1 MILLMTEKTCR
12 WIIIIIATI
21 FAISINFGFNH
32 LAIFV
37 LHVPLFLDTIGT
49 VALTF
54 LFGWIPG
61 LVCAF
66 ATTLLDSIIGC
77 YFLQLPTLY
86 VICSFFAVFISYKF
100 KRFIFNSE
108 INFVR
113 ICYLFIL
120 AMIMCVVIS
129 ILGGII
135 DSLCVTYSKYKST
148 YPVAS
153 DFFKPNFIKLGL
165 SQLGTNIVSRF
176 PINIIDRLL
185 TCYISY
191 GLSLLG
197 CLVLKQEKNSDC

>member
-1 MILLMTEKTCR
+1 MNEKIRR
-12 WIIIIIATI
+12 WLIIIISTI
-21 FAISINFGFNH
+21 LSIVINFGFNH
-32 LAIFV
+32 LAIFI
-37 LHVPLFLDTIGT
+37 LHVPLFLDTVGT
-49 VALTF
+49 VTLTF
-54 LFGWIPG
+54 FCGWIPG

-66 ATTLLDSIIGC
+66 ATILLDSIIGG

-100 KRFIFNSE
+100 KRNIFNTNM
-108 INFVR
+108 IIVR

-135 DSLCVTYSKYKST
+135 DSICITYSNYKST

-176 PINIIDRLL
+176 PINIVDRLF
-185 TCYISY
+185 TCFISY
-191 GLSLLG
+191 GLSLLFSL
-197 CLVLKQEKNSDC
+197 LVKQDNKGNC

>member
-1 MILLMTEKTCR
+1 MNEKIRR
-12 WIIIIIATI
+12 WLIIIISTI
-21 FAISINFGFNH
+21 LSIVINFGFNH
-32 LAIFV
+32 LAIFI
-37 LHVPLFLDTIGT
+37 LHVPLFLDTVGT
-49 VALTF
+49 VTLTF
-54 LFGWIPG
+54 FCGWIPG

-66 ATTLLDSIIGC
+66 ATTLLDSIIGG

-100 KRFIFNSE
+100 KRNIFNTNM
-108 INFVR
+108 IIVR

-135 DSLCVTYSKYKST
+135 DSICITYSNYKST

-176 PINIIDRLL
+176 PINIVDRLF
-185 TCYISY
+185 TCFISY
-191 GLSLLG
+191 GLSLLFSL
-197 CLVLKQEKNSDC
+197 LVKQDNKGNC

>member
-1 MILLMTEKTCR
+1 MNEKIRR
-12 WIIIIIATI
+12 WLIIIISTI
-21 FAISINFGFNH
+21 LSIVINFGFNH
-32 LAIFV
+32 LAIFI
-37 LHVPLFLDTIGT
+37 LHVPLFLDTVGT
-49 VALTF
+49 VTLTF
-54 LFGWIPG
+54 FCGWIPR

-66 ATTLLDSIIGC
+66 ATILLDSIIGG

-100 KRFIFNSE
+100 KRNIFNTNM
-108 INFVR
+108 IIVR

-135 DSLCVTYSKYKST
+135 DSICITYSNYKST

-176 PINIIDRLL
+176 PINIVDRLF
-185 TCYISY
+185 TCFISY
-191 GLSLLG
+191 GLSLLFSL
-197 CLVLKQEKNSDC
+197 LVKQDNKGNC

>member
-1 MILLMTEKTCR
+1 MNETIRR
-12 WIIIIIATI
+12 WLIIIISTI
-21 FAISINFGFNH
+21 LGIVINFGFNH
-32 LAIFV
+32 LAIFI
-37 LHVPLFLDTIGT
+37 LHVPLFLDTVGT
-49 VALTF
+49 VTLTF
-54 LFGWIPG
+54 FCGWIPG

-66 ATTLLDSIIGC
+66 ATTLLDSITGG

-100 KRFIFNSE
+100 KRNIFNTDM
-108 INFVR
+108 IIVR

-135 DSLCVTYSKYKST
+135 DSICITYSNYKST

-176 PINIIDRLL
+176 PINIVDRLL
-185 TCYISY
+185 TCFISY
-191 GLSLLG
+191 GLSLLFSL
-197 CLVLKQEKNSDC
+197 LVKQDNKGNC

>member
-1 MILLMTEKTCR
+1 MNEKIR
-12 WIIIIIATI
+12 LWLIIIISTI
-21 FAISINFGFNH
+21 LGIVINFGFNH
-32 LAIFV
+32 LAIFI
-37 LHVPLFLDTIGT
+37 LHVPLFLDTVGT
-49 VALTF
+49 VTLTF
-54 LFGWIPG
+54 FCGWIPG

-66 ATTLLDSIIGC
+66 ATTLLDSITGG

-100 KRFIFNSE
+100 KRNIFNTDM
-108 INFVR
+108 IIVR

-135 DSLCVTYSKYKST
+135 DSICITYSNYKST

-176 PINIIDRLL
+176 PINIVDRLL
-185 TCYISY
+185 TCFISY
-191 GLSLLG
+191 GLSLLFSL
-197 CLVLKQEKNSDC
+197 LVKQDNKGNC

>member
-1 MILLMTEKTCR
+1 MNEKIRR
-12 WIIIIIATI
+12 WLIIIISTI
-21 FAISINFGFNH
+21 LSIVINFGFNH
-32 LAIFV
+32 LAIFI
-37 LHVPLFLDTIGT
+37 LHVPLFLDTVGT
-49 VALTF
+49 VTLTF
-54 LFGWIPG
+54 FCGWIPR

-66 ATTLLDSIIGC
+66 ATILLDSIIGG

-100 KRFIFNSE
+100 KRNIFNTNM
-108 INFVR
+108 IIVR

-135 DSLCVTYSKYKST
+135 DSICITYSNYKST

-153 DFFKPNFIKLGL
+153 DFFKLNFIKLGL

-176 PINIIDRLL
+176 PINIVDRLF
-185 TCYISY
+185 TCFISY
-191 GLSLLG
+191 GLSLLFSL
-197 CLVLKQEKNSDC
+197 LVKQDNKGNC

>member
-1 MILLMTEKTCR
+1 MNEKIRR
-12 WIIIIIATI
+12 WLIIIISTI
-21 FAISINFGFNH
+21 LSIVINIGFNH
-32 LAIFV
+32 LAIFI
-37 LHVPLFLDTIGT
+37 LHVPLFLDTVGT
-49 VALTF
+49 VTLTF
-54 LFGWIPG
+54 FFCFLPG

-66 ATTLLDSIIGC
+66 ATTLLDSIIGG

-86 VICSFFAVFISYKF
+86 VICSFSAVFISYKF
-100 KRFIFNSE
+100 KRNIFNTNM
-108 INFVR
+108 IIVR

-135 DSLCVTYSKYKST
+135 DSICITYSNYKST

-176 PINIIDRLL
+176 PINIVDRLF
-185 TCYISY
+185 TCFISY
-191 GLSLLG
+191 GLSLLFSL
-197 CLVLKQEKNSDC
+197 LVKQDNKGNC

>member
-1 MILLMTEKTCR
+1 MNEKIRR
-12 WIIIIIATI
+12 WLIIIISTI
-21 FAISINFGFNH
+21 LSIVINFGFNH
-32 LAIFV
+32 LAIFI
-37 LHVPLFLDTIGT
+37 LHVPLFLDTVGT
-49 VALTF
+49 VTLTF
-54 LFGWIPG
+54 FCGWIPG

-66 ATTLLDSIIGC
+66 ATTLLDSIIGG

-100 KRFIFNSE
+100 KRNIFNTNM
-108 INFVR
+108 IIVR

-135 DSLCVTYSKYKST
+135 DSICITYSNYKST

-153 DFFKPNFIKLGL
+153 DFFKLNFIKLGL

-176 PINIIDRLL
+176 PINIVDRLF
-185 TCYISY
+185 TCFISY
-191 GLSLLG
+191 GLSLLFSL
-197 CLVLKQEKNSDC
+197 LVKQDNKGNC

>member
-1 MILLMTEKTCR
+1 MNKKIRLWL
-12 WIIIIIATI
+12 IIIISTI
-21 FAISINFGFNH
+21 LGIVINFGFNH
-32 LAIFV
+32 LAIFI
-37 LHVPLFLDTIGT
+37 LHVPLFLDTVGT
-49 VALTF
+49 VTLTF
-54 LFGWIPG
+54 FCGWIPG

-66 ATTLLDSIIGC
+66 ATTLLDSITGG

-100 KRFIFNSE
+100 KRNIFNTDM
-108 INFVR
+108 IIVR

-135 DSLCVTYSKYKST
+135 DSICITYSNYKST

-176 PINIIDRLL
+176 PINIVDRLL
-185 TCYISY
+185 TCFISY
-191 GLSLLG
+191 GLSLLFSL
-197 CLVLKQEKNSDC
+197 LVKQDNKGNC

>member
-1 MILLMTEKTCR
+1 MNEKIRR
-12 WIIIIIATI
+12 WLIIIISTI
-21 FAISINFGFNH
+21 LSIVINIGFNH
-32 LAIFV
+32 LAIFI
-37 LHVPLFLDTIGT
+37 LHVPLFLDTVGT
-49 VALTF
+49 VTLTF
-54 LFGWIPG
+54 FCGWIPG

-66 ATTLLDSIIGC
+66 ATTLLDSIIGG

-86 VICSFFAVFISYKF
+86 VICSFSAVFISYKF
-100 KRFIFNSE
+100 KRNIFNTNM
-108 INFVR
+108 IIVR

-135 DSLCVTYSKYKST
+135 DSICITYSNYKST

-176 PINIIDRLL
+176 PINIVDRLF
-185 TCYISY
+185 TCFISY
-191 GLSLLG
+191 GLSLLFSL
-197 CLVLKQEKNSDC
+197 LVKQDKKGNC

>member
-1 MILLMTEKTCR
+1 MNEKIRR
-12 WIIIIIATI
+12 WLIIIISTI
-21 FAISINFGFNH
+21 LSIVINFGFNH
-32 LAIFV
+32 LAIFI
-37 LHVPLFLDTIGT
+37 LHVPLFLDTVGT
-49 VALTF
+49 VTLTF
-54 LFGWIPG
+54 FCGWIPG

-66 ATTLLDSIIGC
+66 ATILLDSIIGG

-100 KRFIFNSE
+100 KRNIFNTNM
-108 INFVR
+108 IIVR

-120 AMIMCVVIS
+120 AMLMCVVIS

-135 DSLCVTYSKYKST
+135 DSICITYSNYKST

-176 PINIIDRLL
+176 PINIVDRLF
-185 TCYISY
+185 TCFISY
-191 GLSLLG
+191 GLSFLFSLL
-197 CLVLKQEKNSDC
+197 VKQDNKGNC

>member
-1 MILLMTEKTCR
+1 MNEKIRR
-12 WIIIIIATI
+12 WLIIIISTI
-21 FAISINFGFNH
+21 LSIVINIGFNH
-32 LAIFV
+32 LTIFI
-37 LHVPLFLDTIGT
+37 LHVPLFLDTVGT
-49 VALTF
+49 VTLTF
-54 LFGWIPG
+54 FCGWIPG

-66 ATTLLDSIIGC
+66 ATTLLDSIIGG

-100 KRFIFNSE
+100 KRNIFNTNM
-108 INFVR
+108 IIVR

-135 DSLCVTYSKYKST
+135 DSFCITYSNYKST

-176 PINIIDRLL
+176 PINIVDRLF
-185 TCYISY
+185 TCFISY
-191 GLSLLG
+191 GLSLLFSL
-197 CLVLKQEKNSDC
+197 LVKQDNKGNC

>member
-1 MILLMTEKTCR
+1 MNEKIRR
-12 WIIIIIATI
+12 WLIIIISTI
-21 FAISINFGFNH
+21 LGIVINFGFNH
-32 LAIFV
+32 LAIFI
-37 LHVPLFLDTIGT
+37 LHVPLFLDTVGT
-49 VALTF
+49 VTLTF
-54 LFGWIPG
+54 FCGWIPG

-66 ATTLLDSIIGC
+66 ATTLLDSITGG

-100 KRFIFNSE
+100 KRNIFNTDMK
-108 INFVR
+108 IVR

-135 DSLCVTYSKYKST
+135 DSICITYSNYKST

-176 PINIIDRLL
+176 PINIVDRLL
-185 TCYISY
+185 TCFISY
-191 GLSLLG
+191 GLSLLFSL
-197 CLVLKQEKNSDC
+197 LVKQDNKGNC

>member
-1 MILLMTEKTCR
+1 MNEKIRR
-12 WIIIIIATI
+12 WLIIIISTI
-21 FAISINFGFNH
+21 LSIVINFGFNH
-32 LAIFV
+32 LAIFI
-37 LHVPLFLDTIGT
+37 LHVPLFLDTVGT
-49 VALTF
+49 VTLTF
-54 LFGWIPG
+54 FCGWIPG

-66 ATTLLDSIIGC
+66 ATALLDSIIGG

-100 KRFIFNSE
+100 KRNIFNTNM
-108 INFVR
+108 IIVR

-135 DSLCVTYSKYKST
+135 DSICITYSNYKST

-176 PINIIDRLL
+176 PINIVDRLF
-185 TCYISY
+185 TCFISY
-191 GLSLLG
+191 GLSLLFSL
-197 CLVLKQEKNSDC
+197 LVKQDNKGNC

>member
-1 MILLMTEKTCR
+1 MNEKIRR
-12 WIIIIIATI
+12 WLIIIISTI
-21 FAISINFGFNH
+21 LGIVINFGFNH
-32 LAIFV
+32 LAIFI
-37 LHVPLFLDTIGT
+37 LHVPLFLDTVGT
-49 VALTF
+49 VTLTF
-54 LFGWIPG
+54 FCGWIPG

-66 ATTLLDSIIGC
+66 ATTLLDSITGG

-100 KRFIFNSE
+100 KRNIFNTDM
-108 INFVR
+108 IIVR

-135 DSLCVTYSKYKST
+135 DSICITYSNYKST

-176 PINIIDRLL
+176 PINIVDRLL
-185 TCYISY
+185 TCFISY
-191 GLSLLG
+191 GLSLLFSL
-197 CLVLKQEKNSDC
+197 LVKQDNKGNC

>member
-1 MILLMTEKTCR
+1 MNEKIRR
-12 WIIIIIATI
+12 WLIIIISTI
-21 FAISINFGFNH
+21 LSIVINIGFNH
-32 LAIFV
+32 LAIFI
-37 LHVPLFLDTIGT
+37 LHVPLFLDTVGT
-49 VALTF
+49 VTLTF
-54 LFGWIPG
+54 FCGWIPG

-66 ATTLLDSIIGC
+66 ATTLLDSIIGG

-100 KRFIFNSE
+100 KRNIFNTNM
-108 INFVR
+108 IIVR

-135 DSLCVTYSKYKST
+135 DSICITYSNYKST
-148 YPVAS
+148 YPIAS

-176 PINIIDRLL
+176 PINIVDRLF
-185 TCYISY
+185 TCFISY
-191 GLSLLG
+191 GLSLLFSL
-197 CLVLKQEKNSDC
+197 LVKQDNKGNC